1 LFTKQE
7 VGHLIHIPKIITT
20 HKKIVVS
27 IFIVAAILCIF
38 LIPQV
43 AVNYNMVDYLPKDA
57 QSTIALKVMEKEFTQ
72 SVPNARVMLKD
83 VSIQKALEFKEKLLE
98 INGVT
103 EVLWL
108 DDVINL
114 KEPIEMA
121 DPDTVE
127 GYYKGNTALLSVTM
141 SDGNEVSA
149 TDAIYELIGEE
160 NALAGNAV
168 NIATAQKLSAS
179 ESMGAFII
187 LVPLILLI
195 LLLSTSSWIEPLF
208 FLLTIGISVLIN
220 MGSNAVFGEVSFM
233 TQSIS
238 PILQMAVSLDYAIFL
253 LHSFEDYRKKTEDVQ
268 EAMQLAMRRTF
279 PSIIASAATTLF
291 GFVALLFMKFSIG
304 SDLGRNLVK
313 GIILSF
319 ISVMVFLPAL
329 TLFCYKWIDR
339 TRHKEIIPSFR
350 QIGKFIIKLK
360 IPALVLAALIILPSF
375 LAQSK
380 ADFMYGTG
388 SVSQSSR
395 GGKDEAKIS
404 EEFGTSTAIVLL
416 IPKGDSAKEQL
427 LSRKLE
433 QIDHVNQVISYATM
447 VGVTIPNDFLD
458 TAITNQFYSK
468 NYSRIILYTDTKE
481 EGEAAFTVV
490 EQVQNKAKEYYG
502 DAVYSCGQSVTLY
515 DMKNVVSSD
524 TSKVNLIAILA
535 IALVLLLTFRSI
547 SLPIL
552 LLITIETAIW
562 INLSTPYFLNN
573 SLCYIGYLVINT
585 VQLGATVDYAI
596 LLTDNYR
603 RNRVIMPKTEAI
615 KSTLGES
622 FHSILISA
630 TILSSAGFCLG
641 LTSSNSIVSELG
653 MLLGRGTLLSM
664 AMVVIVLPHLLL
676 LFDPVIKK
684 TTLRANFY
692 KEK

>member
-1 LFTKQE
+1 
-7 VGHLIHIPKIITT
+7 
-20 HKKIVVS
+20 
-27 IFIVAAILCIF
+27 
-38 LIPQV
+38 
-43 AVNYNMVDYLPKDA
+43 MVDYLPVNA
-57 QSTIALKVMEKEFTQ
+57 QSTIALNVMEDEFTQ
-72 SVPNARVMLKD
+72 SVPNARVMLKN
-83 VSIQKALEFKEKLLE
+83 VSLQKALEFKEELQE
-98 INGVT
+98 IEGVT

-127 GYYKGNTALLSVTM
+127 GYYKGNTALLSVTLA
-141 SDGNEVSA
+141 DGTEVAA

-179 ESMGAFII
+179 ESMGAFLI

-208 FLLTIGISVLIN
+208 FLLTIGFSVLIN
-220 MGSNAVFGEVSFM
+220 MGTNAMFGEVSFM

-253 LHSFEDYRKKTEDVQ
+253 LHSFEDYRKKTEDVK
-268 EAMQLAMRRTF
+268 EAMQLAMRRAF

-304 SDLGRNLVK
+304 SDLGRNLIK

-329 TLFCYKWIDR
+329 TLFCYHWIDR
-339 TRHKEIIPSFR
+339 TRHKEIIPNFR
-350 QIGKFIIKLK
+350 QIGKLIVKLK
-360 IPALVLAALIILPSF
+360 IPVLVLVFVIILPSF
-375 LAQSK
+375 LAQRK
-380 ADFMYGTG
+380 TDFMYGTG
-388 SVSQSSR
+388 SVSLGSR
-395 GGKDEAKIS
+395 SGQDEVKIS

-416 IPKGDSAKEQL
+416 VPKGNSAKEKL
-427 LSRKLE
+427 LSEDLK
-433 QIDHVNQVISYATM
+433 QIHHVNQVISYATM
-447 VGVTIPNDFLD
+447 VGITIPEDFLD
-458 TAITNQFYSK
+458 TTITNQFYSK
-468 NYSRIILYTDTKE
+468 NYTRIILYTDTKE
-481 EGEAAFTVV
+481 EGETAFSVV
-490 EQVQNKAKEYYG
+490 EKVQNKAKEYYG
-502 DAVYSCGQSVTLY
+502 DTVYSCGQSVTLY
-515 DMKNVVSSD
+515 DMKNVVSTD
-524 TSKVNLIAILA
+524 TNKVNLIAILA

-552 LLITIETAIW
+552 LLVTIETAIW
-562 INLSTPYFLNN
+562 INLSTPYFIGN

-603 RNRVIMPKTEAI
+603 RSRIDLPKMEAI
-615 KSTLGES
+615 KNTLGES

-641 LTSSNSIVSELG
+641 LTSSNFIVSELG

-664 AMVVIVLPHLLL
+664 AMVVIVLPQLLL
-676 LFDPVIKK
+676 LFDSIIKK

>member
-1 LFTKQE
+1 
-7 VGHLIHIPKIITT
+7 
-20 HKKIVVS
+20 
-27 IFIVAAILCIF
+27 
-38 LIPQV
+38 
-43 AVNYNMVDYLPKDA
+43 MVDYLPANA
-57 QSTIALKVMEKEFTQ
+57 QSTIALNVMEDEFTQ
-72 SVPNARVMLKD
+72 SVPNARVMLKN
-83 VSIQKALEFKEKLLE
+83 VSLQKALELKEELQE
-98 INGVT
+98 IEGVT

-108 DDVINL
+108 DDIINL
-114 KEPIEMA
+114 KEPIEIA
-121 DPDTVE
+121 DQDTVE
-127 GYYKGNTALLSVTM
+127 GYYKKNTALLSITLA
-141 SDGNEVSA
+141 DGMEVAA

-168 NIATAQKLSAS
+168 NIATAQKLSVS
-179 ESMGAFII
+179 ESMGAFLI

-208 FLLTIGISVLIN
+208 FLLTIGLSVLIN
-220 MGSNAVFGEVSFM
+220 MGSNAMFGEVSFM

-253 LHSFEDYRKKTEDVQ
+253 LHSFEDYRKKTKDVK
-268 EAMQLAMRRTF
+268 EAMQLAMRRAF

-304 SDLGRNLVK
+304 SDLGRNLIK

-329 TLFCYKWIDR
+329 TLFCYQWIDR
-339 TRHKEIIPSFR
+339 TRHREIIPTFR
-350 QIGKFIIKLK
+350 QIGKLIVKLK
-360 IPALVLAALIILPSF
+360 IPALVLVAIIILPSF

-380 ADFMYGTG
+380 TEFLYGTG
-388 SVSQSSR
+388 SVSLDSR
-395 GGKDEAKIS
+395 SGQDEAKIS
-404 EEFGTSTAIVLL
+404 EEFGASTAIVLL
-416 IPKGDSAKEQL
+416 VPKGDSAKEQL
-427 LSRKLE
+427 LSEDLKK
-433 QIDHVNQVISYATM
+433 IPHVNQVISYATM
-447 VGVTIPNDFLD
+447 VGVTIPEDFLD
-458 TAITNQFYSK
+458 TTITNQFYSK
-468 NYSRIILYTDTKE
+468 NYTRIILYTDTKE
-481 EGEAAFTVV
+481 EGETAFTVV
-490 EQVQNKAKEYYG
+490 ETVQNKAKEYYG
-502 DAVYSCGQSVTLY
+502 DMVYSCGQSVTLF
-515 DMKNVVSSD
+515 DMKNVVSTD
-524 TSKVNLIAILA
+524 TTKVNLIAILA

-562 INLSTPYFLNN
+562 INLSTPYFLGN

-603 RNRVIMPKTEAI
+603 RSRIDLSKTEAI
-615 KSTLGES
+615 KNTLGES

-641 LTSSNSIVSELG
+641 LTSSNFIVSELG

-676 LFDPVIKK
+676 LFDSIIIK

>member
-1 LFTKQE
+1 M
-7 VGHLIHIPKIITT
+7 IHIPKLITT
-20 HKKIVVS
+20 HKKLVVLL
-27 IFIVAAILCIF
+27 FIVTAILCIF

-43 AVNYNMVDYLPKDA
+43 AVNYNMVDYLPANA
-57 QSTIALKVMEKEFTQ
+57 QSTIALNVMEDEFTQ
-72 SVPNARVMLKD
+72 SVPNARVMLKN
-83 VSIQKALEFKEKLLE
+83 VSLQKALELKEELQE
-98 INGVT
+98 IEGVT

-108 DDVINL
+108 DDIINL
-114 KEPIEMA
+114 KEPIEIA
-121 DPDTVE
+121 DQDTVE
-127 GYYKGNTALLSVTM
+127 GYYKKNTALLSITLA
-141 SDGNEVSA
+141 DGMEVAA

-168 NIATAQKLSAS
+168 NIATAQKLSVS
-179 ESMGAFII
+179 ESMGAFLI

-208 FLLTIGISVLIN
+208 FLLTIGLSVLIN
-220 MGSNAVFGEVSFM
+220 MGSNAMFGEVSFM

-253 LHSFEDYRKKTEDVQ
+253 LHSFEDYRKKTKDVK
-268 EAMQLAMRRTF
+268 EAMQLAMRRAF

-304 SDLGRNLVK
+304 SDLGRNLIK

-329 TLFCYKWIDR
+329 TLFCYQWIDR
-339 TRHKEIIPSFR
+339 TRHREIIPTFR
-350 QIGKFIIKLK
+350 QIGKLIVKLK
-360 IPALVLAALIILPSF
+360 IPALVLVAIIILPSF

-380 ADFMYGTG
+380 TEFLYGTG
-388 SVSQSSR
+388 SVSLDSR
-395 GGKDEAKIS
+395 SGQDEAKIS
-404 EEFGTSTAIVLL
+404 EEFGASTAIVLL
-416 IPKGDSAKEQL
+416 VPKGDSAKEQL
-427 LSRKLE
+427 LSEDLKK
-433 QIDHVNQVISYATM
+433 IPHVNQVISYATM
-447 VGVTIPNDFLD
+447 VGVTIPEDFLD
-458 TAITNQFYSK
+458 TTITNQFYSK
-468 NYSRIILYTDTKE
+468 NYTRIILYTDTKE
-481 EGEAAFTVV
+481 EGETAFTVV
-490 EQVQNKAKEYYG
+490 ETVQNKAKEYYG
-502 DAVYSCGQSVTLY
+502 DMVYSCGQSVTLF
-515 DMKNVVSSD
+515 DMKNVVSTD
-524 TSKVNLIAILA
+524 TTKVNLIAILA

-562 INLSTPYFLNN
+562 INLSTPYFLGN

-603 RNRVIMPKTEAI
+603 RSRIDLSKTEAI
-615 KSTLGES
+615 KNTLGES

-641 LTSSNSIVSELG
+641 LTSSNFIVSELG

-676 LFDPVIKK
+676 LFDSIIIK